1 MAQAHQRAM
10 QTQQR
15 ILSAAGTAFA
25 DRGFHATT
33 TRDIAAAAGLSPAAV
48 YVHHES
54 KEQLLYLISLE
65 GHQRTE
71 ELVREAVGSSEDPTE
86 QLRAVMTAFAV
97 FQVDQHVVARVINYE
112 RGALSDPHGAQITHL
127 RRTIHRHVQEVVER
141 GVARGDFDTASAEM
155 ATMAILSLGIDIAR
169 WYGQDATWPAGR
181 IARFY
186 ADAALRIVGSR

>member
-1 MAQAHQRAM
+1 MAQASPRAM

-71 ELVREAVGSSEDPTE
+71 ELVRRRS
-86 QLRAVMTAFAV
+86 
-97 FQVDQHVVARVINYE
+97 ARPRI
-112 RGALSDPHGAQITHL
+112 RLSNCGP
-127 RRTIHRHVQEVVER
+127 
-141 GVARGDFDTASAEM
+141 
-155 ATMAILSLGIDIAR
+155 
-169 WYGQDATWPAGR
+169 
-181 IARFY
+181 
-186 ADAALRIVGSR
+186 